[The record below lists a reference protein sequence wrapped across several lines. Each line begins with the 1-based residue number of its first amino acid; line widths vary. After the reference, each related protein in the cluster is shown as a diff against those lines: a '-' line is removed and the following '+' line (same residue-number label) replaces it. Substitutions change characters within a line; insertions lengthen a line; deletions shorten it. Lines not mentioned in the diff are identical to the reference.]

1 MAMGKRRRSRQE
13 AMWVETGSLPAAP
26 GHPFYEALNELLAKH
41 GFDDFVEELCAPH
54 YAAGT
59 GRPSLPP
66 GVYFRCLMIGYFE
79 GLDSERGIDWRVADS
94 LTLRHFLGYDLT
106 EPTPDHST
114 LSKTRRRLS
123 AELHQEV
130 FTWILALLAKEGLLK
145 GRTVGVDATNLEAN
159 AALRSIV
166 RRDTGE
172 GYQEYLARLAEASG
186 VETPTRQDRAQ
197 MDKKRPKKGS
207 NDDWKHPHDPEARIT
222 KMADGRTRLAH
233 KLEHTV
239 DLDTQAIVSVQVS
252 GADVGDPDT
261 LGWSLVQADWNLT
274 AASKDARARRHLARA
289 WLTEVVTDKG
299 YHSNATLKTLT
310 AAGIRTHLSEP
321 DRGTASMAGRFAS
334 ASGGPCQPPSDPQR
348 PGPDA
353 AEAARRVQRTQ
364 LCAHAGHGPD
374 ATGPPSRSSQH
385 LQTAVYPRRRLQPG
399 SGDAPARGRG
409 HPTGPARP
417 SLGSPATASDPF
429 GAAPRPRR
437 HPIGRTNRHP
447 AALPGAG
454 NRALPTPRTASVS
467 SSTAC

>member
-41 GFDDFVEELCAPH
+41 GFDDFVEELCAPQ

-197 MDKKRPKKGS
+197 VDKKRPKKGS

-321 DRGTASMAGRFAS
+321 DRGRRRWRGDSQA
-334 ASGGPCQPPSDPQR
+334 Q
-348 PGPDA
+348 A
-353 AEAARRVQRTQ
+353 AVHANRRRV
-364 LCAHAGHGPD
+364 
-374 ATGPPSRSSQH
+374 RS
-385 LQTAVYPRRRLQPG
+385 
-399 SGDAPARGRG
+399 ARGRTLQKRRGEYNERSFAHTLATGRMRRVHLRG
-409 HPTGPARP
+409 HLNIYKRVCIHAVGFNLGLVMRQLVGAGTPRGLPALRWAFRQLQRALRGPLRALGAIP
-417 SLGSPATASDPF
+417 SV
-429 GAAPRPRR
+429 
-437 HPIGRTNRHP
+437 GRTVIQRVFL
-447 AALPGAG
+447 LPKIPSCQPLG
-454 NRALPTPRTASVS
+454 RPV
-467 SSTAC
+467 

>member
-1 MAMGKRRRSRQE
+1 M
-13 AMWVETGSLPAAP
+13 
-26 GHPFYEALNELLAKH
+26 
-41 GFDDFVEELCAPH
+41 
-54 YAAGT
+54 
-59 GRPSLPP
+59 
-66 GVYFRCLMIGYFE
+66 
-79 GLDSERGIDWRVADS
+79 
-94 LTLRHFLGYDLT
+94 
-106 EPTPDHST
+106 
-114 LSKTRRRLS
+114 
-123 AELHQEV
+123 

-197 MDKKRPKKGS
+197 VDKKRPKKGS

-321 DRGTASMAGRFAS
+321 DRG
-334 ASGGPCQPPSDPQR
+334 
-348 PGPDA
+348 
-353 AEAARRVQRTQ
+353 
-364 LCAHAGHGPD
+364 
-374 ATGPPSRSSQH
+374 
-385 LQTAVYPRRRLQPG
+385 RRRWR
-399 SGDAPARGRG
+399 GDSQARAAVHANRRRIRSARGR
-409 HPTGPARP
+409 T
-417 SLGSPATASDPF
+417 LQ
-429 GAAPRPRR
+429 
-437 HPIGRTNRHP
+437 
-447 AALPGAG
+447 
-454 NRALPTPRTASVS
+454 
-467 SSTAC
+467 